1 MDDDVR
7 DLGRKAR
14 ERREVGISK
23 RSAIV
28 RLEAEPTSVEPKKRK
43 SFSLVTASAVPKKKS
58 VRPRKRS
65 APSKRVAGKSN
76 ASPTKQQDVWK
87 ARNSEADIDT
97 RTPDISHL
105 TNSNPS
111 QENISNTVRIHGL
124 PVATKR
130 GDMIRFFAGLNPK
143 HIFML
148 PQNNSPILEWDAA
161 ADSDDDDSDDGDS
174 GDDSKE
180 TASGRIKRHP
190 NSFRVFV
197 RFDSAPVASLAAQR
211 SGEEIYMGKASDS
224 SNETRRRQGATIA
237 VSQVPK
243 TIAKYLFQNMVRNR

>member
-7 DLGRKAR
+7 NLGRKAR

-28 RLEAEPTSVEPKKRK
+28 RLEAEPAVEPKKRK
-43 SFSLVTASAVPKKKS
+43 SFSLLTASSVHKKKPA
-58 VRPRKRS
+58 RPRKRS
-65 APSKRVAGKSN
+65 VPSKRNSNAGKSN
-76 ASPTKQQDVWK
+76 ASPGKKQQLSK
-87 ARNSEADIDT
+87 SGNSEVDVDT

-105 TNSNPS
+105 TYNPN
-111 QENISNTVRIHGL
+111 QENVSNTVRIHGL

-130 GDMIRFFAGLNPK
+130 GDLIRFFAGLNPK

-148 PQNNSPILEWDAA
+148 PHNNIPILEWDAVA
-161 ADSDDDDSDDGDS
+161 TSDDDDDDSDDNDS
-174 GDDSKE
+174 DNDSN
-180 TASGRIKRHP
+180 AGSGRVKRHP

-211 SGEEIYMGKASDS
+211 SGEEIYMGKASDN
-224 SNETRRRQGATIA
+224 NETRRQGASIA

-243 TIAKYLFQNMVRNR
+243 ATAKYLFQNMVKNR